1 MVKCGFVVAHVTS
14 ISLMF
19 ARLAP
24 SPDVTRAGSN
34 IQRMRAQSEHSLQPA
49 STAQSGEPEQSDIVI
64 SINQEHSVRYR
75 DKTCLV
81 TRSSHVTF
89 PYL

>member
-14 ISLMF
+14 ISLSMF

-34 IQRMRAQSEHSLQPA
+34 IQRMRAQSEHSLHQLL
-49 STAQSGEPEQSDIVI
+49 SRESL
-64 SINQEHSVRYR
+64 N
-75 DKTCLV
+75 KV
-81 TRSSHVTF
+81 T
-89 PYL
+89 L